1 MKRVIFTI
9 LFLESLLFAV
19 AADDSWKESQLF
31 ASGLKHSDIALMPE
45 GTPDDLMAFA
55 PLRPTV
61 VAWGDD
67 GLSVLDGGE
76 EARARLAGNFATYR
90 KMGVRLMAA
99 NVFMLSPTVGYLDAH
114 PEFWETICVDLW
126 GEKVQPKWTQNWWGC
141 TNNPMFQEQLMAR
154 MRAGLETGANIIHL
168 DDHAGTYACA
178 SWGGG
183 CFCRYC
189 MQGFRAWLREHADAK
204 ELAATGVDDPATFD
218 LKEFLSNRGYAD
230 RKAFMDAV
238 FKRKVPLWDKF
249 LTFQRESEIAFIR
262 RMQAEAA
269 RVAGHPVPFGV
280 NSFNLIPVQV
290 FEAHCVD
297 YFANEVEHYDVEDLV
312 PPVVYRLGEAIGRP
326 TFSTGAGWDW
336 VKVGQSPSTTRVR
349 GWIAEA
355 YAFGQYFMYAW
366 GKWAWSESSP
376 SNPLLKV
383 DPEIFRPM
391 FAFVSDHPEL
401 FDDFENAATVGL
413 LFDSATAARN
423 HWDVREASKALLDGG
438 VPYELVVS
446 GDELLKWPLT
456 AAELNKYRVIV
467 LPKDVKRGDGLN
479 RMLARWQESGAIL
492 IDRSAGD
499 LDAGS
504 LPGRIAMKCDGRV
517 WALPRVRADASKLVV
532 HFLNRDYDS
541 AADAMKQKEVL
552 SVTLNPASLGGP
564 PTIHRVRYFEPG
576 TEPLDLQFHRGDD
589 GSLSFELPSLNIW
602 GIAAIE

>member
-1 MKRVIFTI
+1 MKKLVVTL
-9 LFLESLLFAV
+9 LFLESILFVV

-31 ASGLKHSDIALMPE
+31 AAGLKHSDIPLMPE

-55 PLRPTV
+55 PLKPTI

-67 GLSVLDGGE
+67 CISVLEGGD
-76 EARARLAGNFATYR
+76 EAKAHLKERFATYQR
-90 KMGVRLMAA
+90 MGVRLMAA

-114 PEFWETICVDLW
+114 PEFWDTICVDLW
-126 GEKVQPKWTQNWWGC
+126 GEKVQPKWTTNWWGC

-189 MQGFRAWLREHADAK
+189 MQGFRAWLREHVDAK
-204 ELAATGVDDPATFD
+204 ELAAAGVDDPATFD
-218 LKEFLSNRGYAD
+218 LKQFLSKRGYGD

-269 RVAGHPVPFGV
+269 RVAGRPVPFGV
-280 NSFNLIPVQV
+280 NSFNLIPVQI
-290 FEAHCVD
+290 FEAHFVD
-297 YFANEVEHYDVEDLV
+297 YFANEVEHFDVEDLV

-336 VKVGQSPSTTRVR
+336 VKVGQSPSRTRVR
-349 GWIAEA
+349 GWIAQA

-366 GKWAWSESSP
+366 GKWAWSESTGGG
-376 SNPLLKV
+376 PLLKV

-401 FDDFENAATVGL
+401 FDGLENAATVGL
-413 LFDSATAARN
+413 LFDSGKAARN
-423 HWDVREASKALLDGG
+423 QWDVRAASKALLDAG
-438 VPYELVVS
+438 VPYGLVVS
-446 GDELLKWPLT
+446 GDELLKWSLT
-456 AAELNKYRVIV
+456 RKELNRFRVIV
-467 LPKDVKRGDGLN
+467 LPNDVRRSDELNRLLAPWEASGGRLITHAAGDSGLKHLSGRIDVKG
-479 RMLARWQESGAIL
+479 
-492 IDRSAGD
+492 
-499 LDAGS
+499 
-504 LPGRIAMKCDGRV
+504 DGRV
-517 WALPRVRADASKLVV
+517 WALPRVRPDASKLVV
-532 HFLNRDYDS
+532 HFLNRDYD
-541 AADAMKQKEVL
+541 AATDAMKVKSTIAVN
-552 SVTLNPASLGGP
+552 LNPALIGGP
-564 PTIHRVRYFEPG
+564 PKIHRVRYYEPG
-576 TEPLDLQFHRGDD
+576 AEPREIQFKEGTD
-589 GSLSFELPSLNIW
+589 GHIHFEVPSLNIW
-602 GIAAIE
+602 SIVEIE